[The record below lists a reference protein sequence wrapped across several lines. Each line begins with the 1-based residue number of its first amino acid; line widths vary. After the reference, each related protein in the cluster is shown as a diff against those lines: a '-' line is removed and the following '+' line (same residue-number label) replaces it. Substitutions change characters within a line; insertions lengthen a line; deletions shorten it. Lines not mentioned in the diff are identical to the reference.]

1 MKNKGYLLI
10 PKATLDNE
18 DAEIISVHAL
28 DYTEETAMWQKPQE
42 RKEETQRSTEWDR
55 RTGMYSGTI
64 RRSVLETGR

>member
-1 MKNKGYLLI
+1 MKMQ
-10 PKATLDNE
+10 
-18 DAEIISVHAL
+18 IISVHAL

-64 RRSVLETGR
+64 SLSVLETGR